1 MKAVFFLFRKD
12 FREIMRGKKNI
23 VFSITLL
30 IIGVMVLSTTLFF
43 PSLISALSEKAP
55 DMISDSTSLN
65 EMMRN
70 LFPNDVKGSMG
81 IWASD
86 VGVFYTIVITLM
98 THNLISDEIKKGI
111 WIMPTAVGYEKK
123 KLLLSKCIIYAV
135 SAAFPV
141 FVLTIVYY
149 FAASFLLTERT
160 LSGFPLK
167 ATLVLSIAVAG
178 VVALTILL
186 STLTKH
192 SVSSAITMIGV
203 VLVVPDV
210 LSLFKFGKYLPT
222 YLFTFAYTMS
232 NEIKDIIIP
241 IVGLALLC
249 LVMFYLSSRRLMK
262 MEISR

>member
-135 SAAFPV
+135 NAAFP
-141 FVLTIVYY
+141 
-149 FAASFLLTERT
+149 
-160 LSGFPLK
+160 GLK
-167 ATLVLSIAVAG
+167 ADDFRVKKIPVLP
-178 VVALTILL
+178 
-186 STLTKH
+186 K
-192 SVSSAITMIGV
+192 
-203 VLVVPDV
+203 
-210 LSLFKFGKYLPT
+210 
-222 YLFTFAYTMS
+222 
-232 NEIKDIIIP
+232 
-241 IVGLALLC
+241 
-249 LVMFYLSSRRLMK
+249 RR
-262 MEISR
+262 